1 MIMSF
6 YNEAFDTLD
15 NMSAD
20 ELEQTLRKV
29 GSIPMRVTT
38 KNINEVKEAI
48 KSYED
53 KFRKI
58 HELDAFLDYLCEADE
73 FIITYENAPIKAT
86 LKGEFLEYIKQLIMG
101 DIEVLKRDIEYD
113 V

>member
-73 FIITYENAPIKAT
+73 FIITYERAPIKAT
-86 LKGEFLEYIKQLIMG
+86 LEGEFLEYIKQLIMG